1 MELEELKASWNI
13 LNEQLANSEMLN
25 KRIIK
30 EMITNRTQS
39 AYDRLFRFD
48 LFGLI
53 LVLGLCIVFPILVTT
68 GKIVLK
74 PLSFALLEGSVAIGL
89 FMQLFF
95 FSVLLRFDM
104 EKKKICELTKLVLTY
119 KLWMKRNTVIGSWI
133 GMTALI
139 AFLFIEKAR
148 LVGNWEMRLT
158 GAFILASV
166 VMFFQT
172 RFYLK
177 NIRAVEKGLSEL
189 KEFEE
194 EPDQNKS
201 A

>member
-133 GMTALI
+133 GMAALI

>member
-1 MELEELKASWNI
+1 MELEELKAGWSI
-13 LNEQLANSEMLN
+13 LNEQLAKSEMLN

-39 AYDRLFRFD
+39 AYERLFRFD

-53 LVLGLCIVFPILVTT
+53 LVLGICVMFPVLAAT

-74 PLSFALLEGSVAIGL
+74 PLSFALLEGSIVIGF

-95 FSVLLRFDM
+95 ISLLLRFDM
-104 EKKKICELTKLVLTY
+104 EKKKIYELTKLVLAY

-133 GMTALI
+133 GMAALI
-139 AFLFIEKAR
+139 AFLFIEKAQ
-148 LVGNWEMRLT
+148 LVGNWEVRLA
-158 GAFILASV
+158 GVFILAFV
-166 VMFFQT
+166 IMFFQT

-177 NIRAVEKGLSEL
+177 NIRAIEKGLAEL

-194 EPDQNKS
+194 EPDQNRS

>member
-74 PLSFALLEGSVAIGL
+74 PLSFALLEGAVAIGL

-133 GMTALI
+133 GMAALI

-166 VMFFQT
+166 IMFFQT

>member
-1 MELEELKASWNI
+1 MELEELKAGWSI
-13 LNEQLANSEMLN
+13 LNEQLAKSEMLN

-39 AYDRLFRFD
+39 AYERLFRFD

-53 LVLGLCIVFPILVTT
+53 LVLGICVMFPVLAAT

-74 PLSFALLEGSVAIGL
+74 PLSFALLEGSIVIGF

-95 FSVLLRFDM
+95 ISLLLRFDM
-104 EKKKICELTKLVLTY
+104 EKKKIYELTKLVLAY

-133 GMTALI
+133 GMAALI
-139 AFLFIEKAR
+139 AFLFIEKAQ
-148 LVGNWEMRLT
+148 LVGNWEVRLA
-158 GAFILASV
+158 GVFILASV
-166 VMFFQT
+166 IMFFQT

-177 NIRAVEKGLSEL
+177 NIRAIEKGLAEL

-194 EPDQNKS
+194 EPDQKRS